1 MKYRQMFLM
10 TILAIFGLS
19 VICGCATLFSPKT
32 KYPEVPEDY
41 PFSVIW
47 KQPKEET
54 AQIPLVLLN
63 QQELLNLVMIKR
75 WNEGDHDFVGGTI
88 DENGKVLLNYPNIV
102 YVQWEESEN
111 PDGTISI
118 YPGKMAGPGG
128 DSDIVEQVEN
138 GMLPPGVFVLDIES
152 SYIDAHEFLKN

>member
-54 AQIPLVLLN
+54 ARIPLILLN
-63 QQELLNLVMIKR
+63 QQELLHLVMIKK

-88 DENGKVLLNYPNIV
+88 DEDGKVLLNYPNIV

-111 PDGTISI
+111 PDGTIYI
-118 YPGKMAGPGG
+118 YPGRLAGPGG
-128 DSDIVEQVEN
+128 DTDIVEQVEN
-138 GMLPPGVFVLDIES
+138 GILPPGVFVLDIES
-152 SYIDAHEFLKN
+152 SYIDAHDFLKN